1 METKCKD
8 CEKVLPEEHWLT
20 KESQLCIDCAKK
32 RMAGTT
38 MDDIIDCLTSS
49 NYLVKYLLRSV
60 DLFCYEDNF

>member
-8 CEKVLPEEHWLT
+8 CGKVLPEEHWLT

-38 MDDIIDCLTSS
+38 MDDILNYLTSS
-49 NYLVKYLLRSV
+49 T
-60 DLFCYEDNF
+60 